1 MKNSPFS
8 ASFPALSSIAAAAAA
23 AVLLVGLPTHAS
35 AQSSMVIYGLVD
47 AGFVY
52 EKGAAAGPVRK
63 LTSGVGSIS
72 RLGFRGTEDLG
83 DGLSAFFV
91 LESGLKVD
99 TGEQDVA
106 GSAFNRQAFVGLKS
120 TVGTLTLG
128 RQYTPYYTTLATIAD
143 PFGVGYA
150 GSAKNL
156 FPTVGNNTRTS
167 NTIMISTPVLGG
179 FSADL
184 AYAPGEQ
191 ADNNSAGRQFGAGVG
206 YAGGPLTVRLAYLN
220 KNNDVSA
227 AAATPAAPAVSRGI
241 GTNTLLAGNYD
252 FGVAKA
258 HLAYG
263 QDHGVN
269 SAVLP
274 NTGKPFGGI
283 PATASTD
290 SNDILVGVSVPF
302 GAGTFLASY
311 MRKNDKTSFNQDAS
325 QYAVGYLYAVSKRTS
340 FYTSYAYI
348 RNTNGAAYT
357 VGNNGEVGSGNRA
370 MNVGIRHTF

>member
-1 MKNSPFS
+1 MKNLLSSVP
-8 ASFPALSSIAAAAAA
+8 FPALRAVSSIAAATA
-23 AVLLVGLPTHAS
+23 LLIGLPSIAA
-35 AQSSMVIYGLVD
+35 AQSSLVVYGLVD
-47 AGFVY
+47 VGFVY
-52 EKGAAAGPVRK
+52 EKGASAGPVSK

-83 DGLSAFFV
+83 SGLSTFFV

-99 TGEQDVA
+99 TGERDVV

-120 TVGTLTLG
+120 SIGTLTLG
-128 RQYTPYYTTLATIAD
+128 RQYTPYYTTLATVAD

-167 NTIMISTPVLGG
+167 NTIMISTPVFSG

-191 ADNNSAGRQFGAGVG
+191 ADSNSAGRQFGAGVG

-220 KNNDVSA
+220 KNNDISA
-227 AAATPAAPAVSRGI
+227 AAASAAAPAVSRGI

-258 HLAYG
+258 YLAYG

-274 NTGKPFGGI
+274 NGSNPFGGV
-283 PATASTD
+283 PATPSTD
-290 SNDILVGVSVPF
+290 SNDVLVGVSVPF
-302 GAGTFLASY
+302 GVGTLLASY
-311 MRKNDKTSFNQDAS
+311 MHKNDKTAFNQDAS

-348 RNTNGAAYT
+348 RNKNGAAYT
-357 VGNNGEVGSGNRA
+357 VGNNAEVGSGNRA

>member
-1 MKNSPFS
+1 MKNLLSS
-8 ASFPALSSIAAAAAA
+8 ASFPAPRAVSSIGAALLIGLPGIAAA
-23 AVLLVGLPTHAS
+23 
-35 AQSSMVIYGLVD
+35 QSSLVIYGLVD

-63 LTSGVGSIS
+63 LASGVGSIS

-83 DGLSAFFV
+83 SGTSAFFV
-91 LESGLKVD
+91 LESGLKID
-99 TGEQDVA
+99 TGERDVA
-106 GSAFNRQAFVGLKS
+106 GSAFNRQAFLGLRS
-120 TVGTLTLG
+120 TIGTLTLG

-156 FPTVGNNTRTS
+156 FPSVGNNTRTS
-167 NTIMISTPVLGG
+167 NTIMIATPVFSG
-179 FSADL
+179 FSGEV

-191 ADNNSAGRQFGAGVG
+191 AGSNSAGRQFGASVG
-206 YAGGPLTVRLAYLN
+206 YVGGPLTVRLAYIN

-227 AAATPAAPAVSRGI
+227 AAATSVVPAVSRGI

-258 HLAYG
+258 YLAYG
-263 QDHGVN
+263 LDHGVN

-274 NTGKPFGGI
+274 NASNPFGGL

-290 SNDILVGVSVPF
+290 SNDILAGVSVPF
-302 GAGTFLASY
+302 GVGTFLASY
-311 MRKNDKTSFNQDAS
+311 IRKNDKTAFNQDAS

-348 RNTNGAAYT
+348 RNTNGAGYT